1 MNEICSPGRRTK
13 ALGRTT
19 HSAAGIFL
27 PYPPLTPIFSC
38 VMFSI
43 CFDVTSVCLISIQS
57 LTVLSF
63 LVPYWLDWLALV
75 CLFRCL
81 SNSLVSHRN
90 LRAKKHHHNHNSFG
104 IFVKSRAPYETNMA
118 SFKDQVRPMHMNDQK
133 RFGCLGT
140 SLSPPSLKKRAQ
152 YVFCF
157 AILFEFISSHIPRQ
171 VLRHNS
177 TLVFLSSMISI
188 LLWQ

>member
-1 MNEICSPGRRTK
+1 MRS
-13 ALGRTT
+13 ALRD
-19 HSAAGIFL
+19 AV

-43 CFDVTSVCLISIQS
+43 CFDVTSVCLITIQS
-57 LTVLSF
+57 LAVLSF
-63 LVPYWLDWLALV
+63 LVPYWLDWLAWSV
-75 CLFRCL
+75 CFVASR
-81 SNSLVSHRN
+81 SHRN

-171 VLRHNS
+171 SFVITQHWFS
-177 TLVFLSSMISI
+177 CP
-188 LLWQ
+188 Q

>member
-81 SNSLVSHRN
+81 SNSRSHRN

-104 IFVKSRAPYETNMA
+104 IFVKSIAPQRNQHGLLQGSGKTNAHERPETIRLP
-118 SFKDQVRPMHMNDQK
+118 SDIPFPSI
-133 RFGCLGT
+133 FEET
-140 SLSPPSLKKRAQ
+140 STT
-152 YVFCF
+152 YVCF

-171 VLRHNS
+171 SFVMTQHWFS
-177 TLVFLSSMISI
+177 CP
-188 LLWQ
+188 Q